1 MIIDS
6 VRKFLTSVF
15 FRPLDFRVPSISHLR
30 SIKIA
35 NRVFA
40 QDTLYN
46 ALGVGRLVFG
56 MKNTPR
62 KQLNAGRDEINKILT
77 YQIDHTVRV
86 EGCPPFSGYFADMN
100 HSLRIISVHMED
112 GGVHYTC
119 HIGTVGR

>member
-1 MIIDS
+1 
-6 VRKFLTSVF
+6 
-15 FRPLDFRVPSISHLR
+15 
-30 SIKIA
+30 
-35 NRVFA
+35 
-40 QDTLYN
+40 
-46 ALGVGRLVFG
+46 

-62 KQLNAGRDEINKILT
+62 KKLNAGKEEENNKIPT